1 MFRFSV
7 LIVCCAS
14 FLFQQGESLDAPDA
28 PLTQQSPESSPL
40 EQQRI
45 REKVADIIGIQSQ
58 MGGGVAEALGDLSL
72 EMPGQ
77 GTEDDP
83 QEGSQKDPALS
94 RNEQFQTILAA
105 QFLADESSGEP
116 KQPSDFSLM
125 ENHGSLPAESQELVR
140 EAARKLEEVAAILE
154 QVSDYDRADQI
165 RQNATELWKSARN

>member
-28 PLTQQSPESSPL
+28 ASTQQSQESSPK
-40 EQQRI
+40 EQLRI
-45 REKVADIIGIQSQ
+45 REKVADIMGIQSQ
-58 MGGGVAEALGDLSL
+58 MGGGVAETLGDLSL

-77 GTEDDP
+77 GTEGDL
-83 QEGSQKDPALS
+83 QEGSRKDPALS
-94 RNEQFQTILAA
+94 RNEQFKSILAA
-105 QFLADESSGEP
+105 QFLADESSGES
-116 KQPSDFSLM
+116 KQASSFSLLK
-125 ENHGSLPAESQELVR
+125 NQPSLPAESQELVR
-140 EAARKLEEVAAILE
+140 EAARKLEEAAAILE